1 MREIT
6 KRALEK
12 GNWKFAAMLL
22 EREIEG
28 GGLSEEERKL
38 CEYNLIVCYIKLKD
52 PLLAQK
58 FLRRFRGDLSE
69 EEVKEL
75 EEEITNLPPKIED
88 GEIKGLRWYKSN
100 VHLSDVMGLKKVK
113 KKIYEEIISPIQNE
127 KVYKEYGV
135 KVSGGFILYGPP
147 GTGKTLL
154 AKAIAG
160 ETKIRMLIA
169 NVHELISKYQ
179 GESSKNIHTLFEQA
193 REGEPAIIFFDEI
206 DSLATDRNTSNISST
221 GGEERKIVNTLLTEL
236 DGAQKENEALY
247 VIGATNHPWD
257 IDSAFVRSGR
267 FNSFIYVNP
276 PNFWDRVDLFKY
288 YIGKL
293 KAEKID
299 YTKLALASFGM
310 TPADIENICN
320 RAAKHFLVE
329 MQKKKKFRPLK
340 TADFLWAIKER
351 GEPTLFKEF
360 KLALEKLK
368 EMPPEVQEQ
377 YSDMKKDI
385 KFYVKR
391 GKQTYLLSKFL
402 SYFV

>member
-1 MREIT
+1 
-6 KRALEK
+6 
-12 GNWKFAAMLL
+12 
-22 EREIEG
+22 
-28 GGLSEEERKL
+28 
-38 CEYNLIVCYIKLKD
+38 
-52 PLLAQK
+52 
-58 FLRRFRGDLSE
+58 
-69 EEVKEL
+69 
-75 EEEITNLPPKIED
+75 
-88 GEIKGLRWYKSN
+88 
-100 VHLSDVMGLKKVK
+100 MGLKKVK

-206 DSLATDRNTSNISST
+206 DSLATDRNASNISST

-329 MQKKKKFRPLK
+329 MQKKKKFRPLRTK
-340 TADFLWAIKER
+340 DFLWAIKER